1 MESLIQLNQKVNS
14 VNIRPVDRRYL
25 GVDDFANY
33 LGVPKGT
40 VYFWVCQKKIPYLK
54 IGKLLKFDLKEI
66 EPWLKEKRIKEIH
79 L

>member
-1 MESLIQLNQKVNS
+1 MESLIQLNRKDNR
-14 VNIRPVDRRYL
+14 VNIRPVERRYL

-54 IGKLLKFDLKEI
+54 NRKTVKI
-66 EPWLKEKRIKEIH
+66 
-79 L
+79 